1 MRNHVGPYQRP
12 APPKRPVGL
21 GASKAVQK
29 PVVPMHEI
37 EAQAQVVLQGMIEKV
52 RKAGRPSVHQEPMT
66 AAERQARSRGIQE
79 ALRITDATGKSHAE
93 GASGGRGSYELDPV
107 SIFVDE
113 PSQGSRVNPSP
124 AADDRKSHKVHVRG
138 LQIGDEDTNRR
149 LFAEDELSKMIGE
162 YFESPTVNPSAQ
174 WVIRHVSRVA
184 IQQQCSPSLTLTCK
198 VCGDVKGSMDDAA
211 DHLRIKHR
219 KLICEWF
226 KRLNPPREFR
236 DMGSY
241 VTVAIPKRRKS
252 VQNHAIST
260 AK

>member
-37 EAQAQVVLQGMIEKV
+37 EARAQVVLQGMIEKV
-52 RKAGRPSVHQEPMT
+52 RKSGRPSVHQEPMT
-66 AAERQARSRGIQE
+66 EAERQARRRGIQE
-79 ALRITDATGKSHAE
+79 ALRITDATGKSREEA
-93 GASGGRGSYELDPV
+93 ASGGRGGYELDRFSV
-107 SIFVDE
+107 FLDE
-113 PSQGSRVNPSP
+113 PSQGRRVNPRP
-124 AADDRKSHKVHVRG
+124 AADDGKSHKVHVSG
-138 LQIGDEDTNRR
+138 LQIGDENTNRR
-149 LFAEDELSKMIGE
+149 LFAEDELRKMIGAH
-162 YFESPTVNPSAQ
+162 FESPTANPSAQ
-174 WVIRHVSRVA
+174 WVIRHVSSVA

-198 VCGDVKGSMDDAA
+198 VCGDVMGSMEDAA
-211 DHLRIKHR
+211 DHLRVDHR

-236 DMGSY
+236 DMDSY